1 MVKLNLK
8 SKQWILSQWS
18 TFLSLIKE
26 TQSSKKKQKNFLV
39 ESPWKQR
46 FKYLN
51 FYFDVHLLRSHKTF
65 LLQALKTNRKTSLFH
80 SIRITGDNTAEYHLQ
95 HHVLNMSYT
104 ITLVTL
110 TAKVNDWL
118 LSHGTTHNDW
128 IKGMSLYF
136 NWQQSTVYFLSSYVH
151 EQQSSAGKDADL
163 LLSIKNNSNIYSAF
177 KISFLLYLF
186 PKAPLLIFC
195 LLVFNRVEKA
205 LGFPFKSSTC
215 DPKKLKLKSQKLTCM
230 TLKRSSTRNC
240 ENLL

>member
-26 TQSSKKKQKNFLV
+26 TQSSKKMQKNFLV

-65 LLQALKTNRKTSLFH
+65 LPQALKTNRKTSLFH

-118 LSHGTTHNDW
+118 LSHGTTHNDSESKVCHF
-128 IKGMSLYF
+128 I
-136 NWQQSTVYFLSSYVH
+136 STDNKAQFISSVH
-151 EQQSSAGKDADL
+151 TY
-163 LLSIKNNSNIYSAF
+163 INNKAVLAKTLIYS
-177 KISFLLYLF
+177 
-186 PKAPLLIFC
+186 
-195 LLVFNRVEKA
+195 
-205 LGFPFKSSTC
+205 
-215 DPKKLKLKSQKLTCM
+215 
-230 TLKRSSTRNC
+230 
-240 ENLL
+240 